1 MNPETKKKL
10 TAQEKNQRFTV
21 KGKRQLA
28 ARSAAESIYGMF
40 QARFRLFLEASS
52 SACLILDKDL
62 NYIYFN
68 GPAREFTGIPLEE
81 IKGMNIAEVIPGFEF
96 TPRYSLYRE
105 VLATGR
111 PHFEEDHSPGGIFG
125 DRHFRTRIFK
135 MGEELGMIWTD
146 ITKRCRAE
154 SELMKANAELNS
166 LATHIL
172 QVREDERKCVARE
185 IHDELGQSLTAIEME
200 LHWMAR
206 KNADADP
213 ELRDRI
219 AGLLERSAEAVKT
232 VQRISSELRPGVLD
246 HLGLAAAIE
255 WLSMDFTTRSALKIT
270 ADIAVPKSR
279 IGEKAS
285 TVLFRITQEAMTNVV
300 RHARASRVDISLRE
314 AGDAIELVVADD
326 GVGITEDQTR
336 GPNSFGIQGMRERAH
351 EFGGNVSIAGKEGGG
366 TVLAVRLPF
375 AGKASLP

>member
-1 MNPETKKKL
+1 MDSETKEL
-10 TAQEKNQRFTV
+10 TAQEKTQRLNG
-21 KGKRQLA
+21 KGKRHLA
-28 ARSAAESIYGMF
+28 ARSAAASVNNIF
-40 QARFRLFLEASS
+40 QTRFRLFFEASS

-68 GPAREFTGIPLEE
+68 SAARKFAGIPLDE
-81 IKGMNIAEVIPGFEF
+81 IKGKNIAEVIPGFEL
-96 TPRYSLYRE
+96 TPRYLLYRE

-111 PHFEEDHSPGGIFG
+111 PLFEEDHFPGGIFG

-135 MGEELGMIWTD
+135 IGEELGMIWTD

-154 SELMKANAELNS
+154 SELMKANAELSS

-172 QVREDERKCVARE
+172 QVREDERKRVARE

-200 LHWMAR
+200 LRWMAR
-206 KNADADP
+206 KNAEADP

-219 AGLLERSAEAVKT
+219 AGLLERSAEAVRT

-255 WLSMDFTTRSALKIT
+255 WLSMDFMTRSALKIT
-270 ADIAVPKSR
+270 TDIEVPKCR
-279 IGEKAS
+279 IGEKTS

-314 AGDAIELVVADD
+314 AEDAIELVVADD
-326 GVGITEDQTR
+326 GVGITEDQVR
-336 GPNSFGIQGMRERAH
+336 GPSSFGIQGMRERAH
-351 EFGGNVSIAGKEGGG
+351 EFRGSVSIAGKEGGG

-375 AGKASLP
+375 AGNKDLP